1 MNDLKNIKVTTTSNF
16 DNNEITEYLEPV
28 SAHIVIGMNFF
39 KDFLA
44 GFTDFFGGNSHSYQ
58 NILASINEQAIEKIR
73 KKAYTIGANCVVGL
87 KIDNDEIGAQ
97 GKSMMMVTATGTAA
111 IANFTEKSNKIEKL
125 KKLNSVSN
133 DLYDV
138 LFEKREY
145 LEKSKKNKLEFDD
158 DFWSFV
164 KKQKVGELADY
175 IINEFEKTARDYV
188 DYNDNQSI
196 TLNAIKKH
204 IIEYFMSIDY
214 GLASACIYEKL
225 TTELH
230 PKTRRHISDILIKS
244 NLVDY
249 EKISTLLKNPDFLV
263 QKSAIQI
270 CSNHKLSYEVNDI
283 SLIENI
289 VDSIKSNF
297 KERGVKSTKKKMLSS
312 KENNIW
318 ICECNKENN
327 SIDLYCSSCGN
338 DISGFSKTEI
348 KPNELIDKLNS
359 KIEILKDIMI

>member
-1 MNDLKNIKVTTTSNF
+1 MQEKKIKVTTTSNF
-16 DNNEITEYLEPV
+16 DNIEITEYLEPV

-58 NILASINEQAIEKIR
+58 NTLASINEQAIEKLR
-73 KKAYTIGANCVVGL
+73 KKAFTIGANCVVGL

-111 IANFTEKSNKIEKL
+111 IANFSEKSIKIEKL

-138 LFEKREY
+138 LFQKREY
-145 LEKSKKNKLEFDD
+145 LEKSKKNKLRFDE

-175 IINEFEKTARDYV
+175 IINQFEKSAIDYQ
-188 DYNDNQSI
+188 DYQSE

-204 IIEYFMSIDY
+204 TIEYFTSIDY
-214 GLASACIYEKL
+214 GLASKCVYEKL
-225 TTELH
+225 TTELN
-230 PKTRRHISDILIKS
+230 PKTRVHISDILIKS

-249 EKISTLLKNPDFLV
+249 EKISNLLENSDFLV
-263 QKSAIQI
+263 QKNAMQI

-283 SLIENI
+283 GFIENI
-289 VDSIKSNF
+289 IKFITSNF
-297 KERGVKSTKKKMLSS
+297 KERGKKSTKKKMLSS
-312 KENNIW
+312 KEIDIW
-318 ICECNKENN
+318 VCECDKENN
-327 SIDLYCSSCGN
+327 SIELYCSKCKN
-338 DISGFSKTEI
+338 DISGFLETEI
-348 KPNELIDKLNS
+348 KPDELIDKLNS